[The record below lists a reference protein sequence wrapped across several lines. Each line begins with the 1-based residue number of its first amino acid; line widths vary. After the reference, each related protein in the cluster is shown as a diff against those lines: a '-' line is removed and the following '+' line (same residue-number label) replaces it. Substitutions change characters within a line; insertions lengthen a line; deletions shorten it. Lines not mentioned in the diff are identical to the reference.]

1 MGASWVMVIYV
12 GEVRPKVV
20 AGALLSAGL
29 ASTSLAVG
37 AAAPV
42 TTGVLAVSAVLVMI
56 TTRRSGRP
64 RD

>member
-1 MGASWVMVIYV
+1 MGDLRPRVVI
-12 GEVRPKVV
+12 
-20 AGALLSAGL
+20 GALVSAGL
-29 ASTSLAVG
+29 ASASLGVG

-56 TTRRSGRP
+56 TTRRSGSA

>member
-1 MGASWVMVIYV
+1 M

-42 TTGVLAVSAVLVMI
+42 TSGVLAVSAVLVLI
-56 TTRRSGRP
+56 TTRRSARP